1 MLKIAKFLKVQH
13 LILLGDNYSHTD
25 KILRYAC
32 KIEARKLTSLRSKVK
47 PMPRDAFTI
56 DLEHCKE
63 AEIEELQSIIKL
75 QVSSKYD
82 GLDVRFILTAS
93 LNSTKLK
100 DFYLKYPFLK
110 SHFLNLVLQ

>member
-1 MLKIAKFLKVQH
+1 MLKIAKFLKDQH

-32 KIEARKLTSLRSKVK
+32 KIETRKLTSLRSRVK
-47 PMPRDAFTI
+47 PIPREVFTI

-75 QVSSKYD
+75 QVASKYD
-82 GLDVRFILTAS
+82 GLDVRFVLTANLHS
-93 LNSTKLK
+93 SKLK
-100 DFYLKYPFLK
+100 DLYLKYPFLK